1 MSKAREFIERHRLE
15 ADRIRIDEQI
25 GRYLEEMD
33 RGLAGEDSC
42 LLMIPTFLSPRRDL
56 PRNEP
61 ILCVDAGGTNLRICT
76 AYFDDEGKFCHSDIA
91 KYIMPGVEKEL
102 DADEYFTLVADF
114 VRPYLADSRNI
125 CISFAY
131 RTKVTDKIDAE
142 IIELTKEVNVRNP
155 EGRLLGAEVVAA
167 LRHMGEDN
175 VRAIVINDTVAGS
188 LSGRSD
194 FPGYGGYTG
203 TVLGTGSNSCY
214 SESYANIKKIPNLPA
229 EGEMVINTEAG
240 SYDKMPRTDIDI
252 AFDATTKNPGIGIAE
267 KMTSGAYLGPLC
279 GFTLRVAGAEGV
291 FTTKAIEHLHH
302 LKSRAASEFLNYDE
316 GAIEEFLLNEED
328 ERAAR
333 EILLEIADRAAR
345 LVALQMAACVM
356 KSVRSSDDM
365 LMTMEGSTYEKFY
378 GLKDGIH
385 HHLFSYLES
394 QGIKGR
400 IETPEYVVLKGCLI
414 AGLSGLL

>member
-1 MSKAREFIERHRLE
+1 MSKAKEFIERHRLE
-15 ADRIRIDEQI
+15 ADRIRLDEQI
-25 GRYLEEMD
+25 GPYLVEMEK
-33 RGLAGEDSC
+33 GLAGEDSC

-76 AYFDDEGKFCHSDIA
+76 AYFDDDGVFRHSDIA

-114 VRPYLADSRNI
+114 VRPFLAQSRRI

-155 EGRLLGAEVVAA
+155 EGRLLGAEVVGA
-167 LRHMGEDN
+167 LKRMGEDD
-175 VRAIVINDTVAGS
+175 VSAIVINDTVAGS

-194 FPGYGGYTG
+194 FPGYGAYTG

-214 SESYANIKKIPNLPA
+214 SESYDKIPKIASLPD

-252 AFDATTKNPGIGIAE
+252 AFDATTKNPGIGVAE

-291 FTTKAIEHLHH
+291 FSSDAIEHLHH
-302 LKSRAASEFLNYDE
+302 LKSKDASAFLHGDDAPLSEY
-316 GAIEEFLLNEED
+316 LLTEAD
-328 ERAAR
+328 LQGAR
-333 EILLEIADRAAR
+333 EILGEIADRAAR

-356 KSVRSSDDM
+356 KSVRTSDDI
-365 LMTMEGSTYEKFY
+365 LMTMEGSTYQKFY

-385 HHLFSYLES
+385 RYLFSYLES
-394 QGIKGR
+394 QGLHGR
-400 IETPEYVVLKGCLI
+400 IETPEFVVLKGCLI

>member
-1 MSKAREFIERHRLE
+1 MSRAKEFIQRHKLE
-15 ADRIRIDEQI
+15 ADRIRLDEQM
-25 GRYLEEMD
+25 GRYLEEMQ
-33 RGLAGEDSC
+33 RGLDGEQSS

-56 PRNEP
+56 PKNEP
-61 ILCVDAGGTNLRICT
+61 ILCVDAGGTNLRICS
-76 AYFDDEGKFCHSDIA
+76 AYFDDDGAFRHSEISR
-91 KYIMPGVEKEL
+91 YIMPGVEREL

-114 VRPYLADSRNI
+114 VRPYLAESRRI

-167 LRHMGEDN
+167 LKRMGEDN

-194 FPGYGGYTG
+194 FPGYGAYTG

-214 SESYANIKKIPNLPA
+214 SESYANIKKVPDLPA

-240 SYDKMPRTDIDI
+240 SYDKMPRSDIDI

-267 KMTSGAYLGPLC
+267 KMTSGAYLGPLM

-291 FTTKAIEHLHH
+291 FNTKSIEHMKH
-302 LKSRAASEFLNYDE
+302 LKTKQASEFLNYDE
-316 GAIEEFLLNEED
+316 GAIEEFLVDEHD

-333 EILLEIADRAAR
+333 EILLELADRAAR

-356 KSVRSSDDM
+356 KSVRSSEEV

-394 QGIKGR
+394 QGLNGR
-400 IETPEYVVLKGCLI
+400 IETPEFVVLKGCLI